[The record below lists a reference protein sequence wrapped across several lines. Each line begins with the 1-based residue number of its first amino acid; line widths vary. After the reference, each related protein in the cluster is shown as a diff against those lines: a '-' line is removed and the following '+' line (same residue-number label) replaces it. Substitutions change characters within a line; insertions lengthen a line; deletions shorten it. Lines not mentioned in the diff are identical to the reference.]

1 MTNYRKMAEECMYD
15 AENRLKKMNKSQFAH
30 MYLVTELLAKA
41 RNYLDRA
48 KFQEPGIDL
57 RAQWKR
63 LEGLR
68 AERRK
73 HGCT

>member
-1 MTNYRKMAEECMYD
+1 MDD
-15 AENRLKKMNKSQFAH
+15 AENRLKKMNKKQFAY
-30 MYLVTELLAKA
+30 MYLVTELIAKA

-48 KFQEPGIDL
+48 EFQEPGIDL
-57 RAQWKR
+57 RSQWKR

-73 HGCT
+73 HGCI